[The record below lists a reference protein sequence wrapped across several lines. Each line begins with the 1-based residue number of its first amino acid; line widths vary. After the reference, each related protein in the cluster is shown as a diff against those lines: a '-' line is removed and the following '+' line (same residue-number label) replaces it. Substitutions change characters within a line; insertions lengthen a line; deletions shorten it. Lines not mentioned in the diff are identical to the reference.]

1 EQTGMFSGDGGFDIT
16 VGNHTQ
22 LDGAV
27 IASTATADKN
37 SLDTG
42 TLGFS
47 DIHNEADYKVSHSGI
62 SLSGGGS
69 FGDKFQGNMP
79 GGMISAG
86 GHSGHAEGTTQA
98 AVADGTITIRDRDNQ
113 KQNLANLSRD
123 PAHANDSISPI
134 FDKEKEQ
141 RRLQTVGLISDIGS
155 QVADIARTQGE
166 LNALKAAQDKY
177 GPVPADATEEQRQA
191 YLAKLRDT
199 PEYKKEQEKYGT
211 GSDMQRG
218 IQAATAALQGLVGGN
233 MAGALAGASAPE
245 LANIIGHH
253 AGIDDNTAAK
263 AIAHAI
269 LGGVTA
275 ALQGNSAAAGA
286 IGAGTG
292 EVIASA
298 IAKSLY
304 PGVDPSKLT
313 EDQKQTVST
322 LATLSAGMAGGIASG
337 DVAGAAA
344 GAGAGKNVV
353 ENNALSLVARGCAVA
368 APCRTKVA
376 EQLLEI
382 GAKAGMAGL
391 AGAAVKDMAD
401 RMTSD
406 ELEHLITLQMMG
418 NDEITTKYLSSLHDK
433 YGSGAASNPNI
444 GKDLT
449 DAEKVELGGSGSG
462 TGTPP
467 PSENDPK
474 QQNEKT
480 VDKLNQK
487 QESAIKKIDNTIKN
501 ALKDHDIIGT
511 LKDMDGKPVPK
522 ENGGYWDHMQE
533 MQNTLRGLRNH
544 ADTLK
549 NVNNPEAQAAYGRA
563 TDAINKIESALKGYG
578 I

>member
-1 EQTGMFSGDGGFDIT
+1 
-16 VGNHTQ
+16 
-22 LDGAV
+22 
-27 IASTATADKN
+27 
-37 SLDTG
+37 
-42 TLGFS
+42 
-47 DIHNEADYKVSHSGI
+47 
-62 SLSGGGS
+62 
-69 FGDKFQGNMP
+69 
-79 GGMISAG
+79 
-86 GHSGHAEGTTQA
+86 
-98 AVADGTITIRDRDNQ
+98 
-113 KQNLANLSRD
+113 
-123 PAHANDSISPI
+123 
-134 FDKEKEQ
+134 
-141 RRLQTVGLISDIGS
+141 
-155 QVADIARTQGE
+155 
-166 LNALKAAQDKY
+166 
-177 GPVPADATEEQRQA
+177 
-191 YLAKLRDT
+191 
-199 PEYKKEQEKYGT
+199 
-211 GSDMQRG
+211 
-218 IQAATAALQGLVGGN
+218 
-233 MAGALAGASAPE
+233 
-245 LANIIGHH
+245 
-253 AGIDDNTAAK
+253 
-263 AIAHAI
+263 
-269 LGGVTA
+269 
-275 ALQGNSAAAGA
+275 
-286 IGAGTG
+286 
-292 EVIASA
+292 
-298 IAKSLY
+298 
-304 PGVDPSKLT
+304 
-313 EDQKQTVST
+313 
-322 LATLSAGMAGGIASG
+322 MAGGIASG

-418 NDEITTKYLSSLHDK
+418 NDEITTNYLSSLHDK

-474 QQNEKT
+474 QQNEKP